1 MDAIAF
7 VQELETFK
15 AERLTPIVGAGRT
28 SLADGAPG
36 DAKKMLQ
43 VALANEISVS
53 ELAAAWMPSTTEI
66 DVKLAFA
73 RQAGDEAGHFQLVA
87 ERLSALGFDVAGF
100 RTPGENPLFQYLKGL
115 STTVE
120 RIAAGLFTLES
131 IAYAVNENFMTFCD
145 RRGDAETVRIYREY
159 IQPDERAHQQL
170 GQRLPRQVRDHARA
184 SARGAERSGQGS
196 RDRRRRPHT
205 GRSADGHRLLPRM
218 LKRWSLLGW
227 ERADLSGQI
236 PQLDGLEHRART
248 GDGRESIRR
257 REIWQ
262 GWSSRR
268 RRS

>member
-1 MDAIAF
+1 MDPIAF
-7 VQELETFK
+7 VQELEAFK
-15 AERLTPIVGAGRT
+15 AERLTPIVGAGGM

-36 DAKKMLQ
+36 DPKKMLQ

-100 RTPGENPLFQYLKGL
+100 RTPGESPLFQYLKGL

-159 IQPDERAHQQL
+159 IQPDERAHQRL
-170 GQRLPRQVRDHARA
+170 GQRLLAKYATTPELQGAARNAVARVLEIA
-184 SARGAERSGQGS
+184 SA
-196 RDRRRRPHT
+196 
-205 GRSADGHRLLPRM
+205 
-218 LKRWSLLGW
+218 
-227 ERADLSGQI
+227 
-236 PQLDGLEHRART
+236 ART
-248 GDGRESIRR
+248 QAAQRMGTACFPGC
-257 REIWQ
+257 
-262 GWSSRR
+262 
-268 RRS
+268 